1 MQSPMPNRA
10 KVGVL
15 CIGYGFFVCCVH
27 KGVKSCW
34 VAMGGLYGCL
44 RSKDMNANL
53 KIVVVVVV
61 SQTKYALDL
70 MQINGICS
78 NAFLSNHRFCIV
90 RIYTLW
96 LVLGGYGEREETMVS
111 NLMQKVESRK
121 TKGNGTRKVDFSLY
135 PLLFFEW
142 LNWLL

>member
-1 MQSPMPNRA
+1 MSTNAITYVKPCKSGSFVHWVRLFCLLCSQRG
-10 KVGVL
+10 KVL
-15 CIGYGFFVCCVH
+15 L
-27 KGVKSCW
+27 
-34 VAMGGLYGCL
+34 GGYGCL

-53 KIVVVVVV
+53 KIVVVV
-61 SQTKYALDL
+61 SRTKYALDL

-78 NAFLSNHRFCIV
+78 NVFLSNHRFCIV